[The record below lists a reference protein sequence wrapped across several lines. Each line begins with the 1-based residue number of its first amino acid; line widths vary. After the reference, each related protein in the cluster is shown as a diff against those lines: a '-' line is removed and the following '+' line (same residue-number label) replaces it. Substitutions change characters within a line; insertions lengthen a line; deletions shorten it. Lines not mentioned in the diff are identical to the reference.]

1 MSVNPPGHTTSLTD
15 SMHNAIKHMNNTIDL
30 KKFKLSELKDSTAVF
45 LFSFIMTMIIVIA
58 FIYYIYY
65 KTLPKLECSN
75 MDSLYGTLNG
85 KIQSMNNSD
94 SFDYSLRDYY
104 IKSAYNC
111 CSGGKYKNDYVD
123 LCVLKDLLK
132 QGVRGLDF
140 EIYSIDDKPVVATS
154 TTDDYYI
161 KETFNY
167 VYFSD
172 VMNIINNYAFATS
185 TAPNAADP
193 IIIHLRIK
201 SANNEMFKNFA
212 LILESYDPILLSKDY
227 DSEYYGHNF
236 GKVPIKTLMGK
247 VSIIVDK
254 SNTAFLECPEFYQFV
269 NMTSNSVFMRALHYY
284 DIKYTQDMAELIEFN
299 KQNMTIG
306 MPDKGSNPEN
316 PSSVVMREMGCQ
328 MLAMRYQTI
337 DVNVEENDIF
347 FDENG
352 YAFVLKPASLR
363 YIPVTIPAPPP
374 QNPQLSYATREVK
387 SDFYSFNI

>member
-1 MSVNPPGHTTSLTD
+1 MDYLKNTEYLKEFSLTNMKETTAAYLMTFITFMSVL
-15 SMHNAIKHMNNTIDL
+15 
-30 KKFKLSELKDSTAVF
+30 
-45 LFSFIMTMIIVIA
+45 IA
-58 FIYYIYY
+58 LIYYIYY
-65 KTLPKLECSN
+65 STLEKTECSN
-75 MDSLYGTLNG
+75 MESLYGTLNG
-85 KIQSMNNSD
+85 KIRSMDNS
-94 SFDYSLRDYY
+94 SAFDYNLRDYY

-111 CSGGKYKNDYVD
+111 CSGGNYRNDYVD
-123 LCVLKDLLK
+123 LCVLKNLLK

-140 EIYSIDDKPVVATS
+140 EIYSIDDNPVVATS
-154 TTDDYYI
+154 TTDNYFV

-167 VYFSD
+167 VNFSD
-172 VMNIINNYAFATS
+172 VMNVINNYAFATS

-193 IIIHLRIK
+193 IILHLRIK
-201 SANNEMFKNFA
+201 STNNEMFKNFA
-212 LILESYDPILLSKDY
+212 LLLESYDPILLSKDY

-236 GKVPIKTLMGK
+236 GKVPVKDLMGK

-254 SNTAFLECPEFYQFV
+254 SNTAFMECPEFYKFV

-306 MPDKGSNPEN
+306 MPDKGANPEN

-347 FDENG
+347 FDESG
-352 YAFVLKPASLR
+352 YAFVLKPINLR

-374 QNPQLSYATREVK
+374 QDPKLSYATREVK